1 MLSIFALIVSHIPL
15 VLSVLSLKSV
25 LSSVFFHRLLGK
37 PSLPHSLCPQV
48 FSSSS
53 GLMLEVLL
61 EFSHHP
67 LIYGGG
73 CKCSLLHSNAEGM
86 GAVWFYVFLFLRRV
100 KEEGFWN
107 EVTVIILSIQKLF
120 LKDTFRS

>member
-73 CKCSLLHSNAEGM
+73 CQCSLLHSNAEGM

-120 LKDTFRS
+120 

>member
-61 EFSHHP
+61 EFSPHP

-73 CKCSLLHSNAEGM
+73 CQCSLLHSNAEGM
-86 GAVWFYVFLFLRRV
+86 GAVWFYVFLFFRRV

-107 EVTVIILSIQKLF
+107 EVTVIIPSIQKLF
-120 LKDTFRS
+120 